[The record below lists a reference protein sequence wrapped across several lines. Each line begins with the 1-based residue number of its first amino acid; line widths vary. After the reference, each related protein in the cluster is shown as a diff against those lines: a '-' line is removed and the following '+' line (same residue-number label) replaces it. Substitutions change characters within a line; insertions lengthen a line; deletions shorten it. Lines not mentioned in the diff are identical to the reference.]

1 MILFMMF
8 REVYT
13 TLNYKKMFFYRLS
26 LFFLVLSLSS
36 CVVTKPRDINTIKT
50 TSLAIDSFYKQKN
63 IPNYLLVKDQN
74 SFEKLIK
81 MENFVPD
88 LVFLFDETGKEI
100 NTDVENKLC
109 RGNAP
114 YHLKN
119 YKTLTD
125 LVYTDKKLE
134 DFISFF
140 KFKDDSEIKMDLNK
154 PTVFV
159 TTSLYGE
166 KYKYNKQMLELYNR
180 YKADYNFYVINTDF
194 NSDWEKDWK
203 INLEGSVGLPVKLL

>member
-1 MILFMMF
+1 MIKKILLLLSICLF
-8 REVYT
+8 T
-13 TLNYKKMFFYRLS
+13 
-26 LFFLVLSLSS
+26 S

-50 TSLAIDSFYKQKN
+50 TSVAIDSFYKQKN
-63 IPNYLLVKDQN
+63 IPNYLIVKDKN
-74 SFEKLIK
+74 SLAKLIEE
-81 MENFVPD
+81 ENFVPV
-88 LVFLFDETGKEI
+88 LVFLFDESGKEI
-100 NTDVENKLC
+100 NIQIDEKYCGAT
-109 RGNAP
+109 AP
-114 YHLKN
+114 YFIKN

-125 LVYTDKKLE
+125 LVYTDKTLE

-140 KFKDDSEIKMDLNK
+140 KFKNESEIKTDATK

-166 KYKYNKQMLELYNR
+166 KYKYNKQTLELYNR